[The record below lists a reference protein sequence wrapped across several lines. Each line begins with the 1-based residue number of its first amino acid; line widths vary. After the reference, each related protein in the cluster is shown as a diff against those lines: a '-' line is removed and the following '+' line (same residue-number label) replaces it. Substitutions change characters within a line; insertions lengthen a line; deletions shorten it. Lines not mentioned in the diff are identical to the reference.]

1 MFEPF
6 PRSFLMQLALGESG
20 QGNELKIMCP
30 GEKWL
35 LR

>member
-6 PRSFLMQLALGESG
+6 PRSSLKQLALGDRG
-20 QGNELKIMCP
+20 QGNELKIMCT